1 MLLLDGLLVRLIG
14 SPLVYAIL
22 ACGRFDLIC
31 GLLQGVSDRA
41 GTLVGLRLRLLLL
54 IAAMDIVR
62 EPASNLFVEVAI
74 LESLLD
80 LPLGALFV
88 QQIADGLLV
97 DIQVAHRLSKRLLS
111 LG

>member
-1 MLLLDGLLVRLIG
+1 
-14 SPLVYAIL
+14 
-22 ACGRFDLIC
+22 
-31 GLLQGVSDRA
+31 
-41 GTLVGLRLRLLLL
+41 
-54 IAAMDIVR
+54 MDIVR